1 MALIRLVLVDSQ
13 ILFREGMKAVF
24 ALQSGLEVVGE
35 AGNGVDAVRTCVE
48 LLPDMVLMDIGM
60 AGLSSFEAARQIRK
74 QRPEIRIVFLTMYE
88 DEDYLVA
95 ALEVGASGYVLK
107 DAAVLE
113 LTGAL
118 REIHHG
124 GSYLSPRMM
133 TQLVND
139 FRSRVNSTRVML
151 RSDSLT
157 PREKEVVKLVAEGN
171 SVNEIAWILKL
182 SVKTIE
188 AHKFNLMR
196 KLDIH
201 NKAHLVQY
209 AFQKKIVRLPATA

>member
-1 MALIRLVLVDSQ
+1 MALIRMLLVDNQ
-13 ILFREGMKAVF
+13 TLFREGMKAVF
-24 ALQSGLEVVGE
+24 ALQSGLEVIGE
-35 AGNGVDAVRTCVE
+35 AGDGVEAVRRCAE
-48 LLPDMVLMDIGM
+48 SLPDIVLMDIGM
-60 AGLSSFEAARQIRK
+60 AGLSSFEAARQMRK
-74 QRPEIRIVFLTMYE
+74 QRPQARIVFLTMHE

-95 ALEVGASGYVLK
+95 ALELGAAGYVLK
-107 DAAVLE
+107 DASVAE
-113 LTGAL
+113 LTGAI
-118 REIHHG
+118 REIYQG

-139 FRSRVNSTRVML
+139 FRSRVNSTSVKV

-157 PREKEVVKLVAEGN
+157 AREKEVVKLVAEGN
-171 SVNEIAWILKL
+171 SVKAIAWILKL
-182 SVKTIE
+182 SVKTVE

>member
-1 MALIRLVLVDSQ
+1 MALIRIVLVDNQ
-13 ILFREGMKAVF
+13 TLFREGMKAVF
-24 ALQSGLEVVGE
+24 ALESGLEVSGE
-35 AGNGVDAVRTCVE
+35 AGDGVEAVRKCAE
-48 LLPDMVLMDIGM
+48 LLPDIVLMDIGM

-74 QRPEIRIVFLTMYE
+74 ERPQIKIVFLTVHE
-88 DEDYLVA
+88 DEDYLVT
-95 ALEVGASGYVLK
+95 ALEVGAAGYVLK
-107 DAAVLE
+107 DSSLLD
-113 LTGAL
+113 LTAAL

-139 FRSRVNSTRVML
+139 LRSRVCSKRVML

-157 PREKEVVKLVAEGN
+157 AREKEVVKLVAEGN
-171 SVNEIAWILKL
+171 SVKQIAWILKL

-209 AFQKKIVRLPATA
+209 AFQKKILRLPATA